1 MIFEIRW
8 GICKCLSP
16 IPTLVETAEHRRDFA
31 NDGAQAFALRPK
43 TEVERCIVFWGGFKE
58 RDDVIAVLFGKA
70 LPIRMARV
78 CPVAQKA
85 LPHTL

>member
-1 MIFEIRW
+1 MV
-8 GICKCLSP
+8 GSNP
-16 IPTLVETAEHRRDFA
+16 GPVAPSVETAEHRRDFA

-43 TEVERCIVFWGGFKE
+43 TAVERCIVLWGGFKE
-58 RDDVIAVLFGKA
+58 RDDVIAVLFGKT

-85 LPHTL
+85 LPRTL